1 MIRRIL
7 MKERVAALEA
17 IVIEMGHGQA
27 PRMLDFA
34 WRECYHHLWLLLLLL
49 WLLYVIIIYCYCCYC
64 SIAVSILAIFRNSN
78 NDFILMII
86 AFVNRGL
93 TLGTDQM
100 AWSKWFIMVFWS
112 AVTPFPDHEILMTKY
127 DWVYKNIN
135 IYYIGEEKAS
145 SILKYFT
152 VMEIHIICWSSILWP
167 FSTLRHMAKLFRT
180 LRH

>member
-1 MIRRIL
+1 

-100 AWSKWFIMVFWS
+100 AWSKWFIMVF
-112 AVTPFPDHEILMTKY
+112 
-127 DWVYKNIN
+127 
-135 IYYIGEEKAS
+135 
-145 SILKYFT
+145 
-152 VMEIHIICWSSILWP
+152 
-167 FSTLRHMAKLFRT
+167 
-180 LRH
+180 